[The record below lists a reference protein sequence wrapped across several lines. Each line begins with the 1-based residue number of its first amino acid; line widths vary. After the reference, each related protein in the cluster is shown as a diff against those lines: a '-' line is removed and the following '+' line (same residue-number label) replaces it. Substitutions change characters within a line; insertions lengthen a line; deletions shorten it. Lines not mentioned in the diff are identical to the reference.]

1 MTLGC
6 SAPLDDNP
14 FRYGSQTRCSLVEI
28 YWLARVG
35 IDQADR
41 LRRAGGGSVTY
52 HLVRADL
59 YHDRPGSLP
68 LVQDE
73 PARGDGDAH
82 GRSDAHVLVDRDLL
96 ACHGSPHRTGSSRRL
111 WIAIPGLNSDR
122 KSTRLNSITC
132 QSR

>member
-41 LRRAGGGSVTY
+41 LRRAGGGSVPR
-52 HLVRADL
+52 HLVRLDL
-59 YHDRPGSLP
+59 RLNWTGPLP
-68 LVQDE
+68 VVQNE
-73 PARGDGDAH
+73 SARSEGYAH
-82 GRSDAHVLVDRDLL
+82 GRPDAYVLIDGNLPAAHGLPPRDR
-96 ACHGSPHRTGSSRRL
+96 
-111 WIAIPGLNSDR
+111 
-122 KSTRLNSITC
+122 
-132 QSR
+132 